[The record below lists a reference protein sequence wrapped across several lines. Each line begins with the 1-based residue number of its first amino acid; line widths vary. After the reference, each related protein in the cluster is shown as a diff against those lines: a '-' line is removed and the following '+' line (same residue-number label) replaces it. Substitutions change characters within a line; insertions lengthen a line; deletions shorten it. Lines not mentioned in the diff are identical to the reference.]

1 MSETQGKGCWIQD
14 WNINKLNIWVKKNE
28 IILCPKPKVRVGIH
42 KGIKTGVFNHYLRP
56 GLKPRSYWCLEQSCK
71 TQNQYLKPGTKI

>member
-28 IILCPKPKVRVGIH
+28 IILCPKPKARVAGF
-42 KGIKTGVFNHYLRP
+42 KTG
-56 GLKPRSYWCLEQSCK
+56 
-71 TQNQYLKPGTKI
+71 I